1 MLGFCTQSSGP
12 CSADPSDNPTLTQA
26 QQWQEKQCKMGQQC
40 PCGGVLTSFLW
51 GEGGAGA
58 RLNREGTAGESA
70 GREDCR
76 RDKRHS

>member
-40 PCGGVLTSFLW
+40 PCGGVLTSFW
-51 GEGGAGA
+51 GWGVLG
-58 RLNREGTAGESA
+58 
-70 GREDCR
+70 
-76 RDKRHS
+76 HI

>member
-51 GEGGAGA
+51 GEGGLG
-58 RLNREGTAGESA
+58 
-70 GREDCR
+70 
-76 RDKRHS
+76 HV